1 MVQGD
6 EYILKLSRYVHLNPV
21 FTERLKHLALKERR
35 KILRKYRWSSYRSYA
50 GLVKELEFVD
60 YGPVVAMM
68 AGRRRA
74 EKRREYRRFVEAGI
88 ARTDQEFADC
98 LKASR
103 LAIGSEAFC
112 NWVRD
117 RHFDLVMGQK
127 RKEDASFRR
136 TGHPL
141 RAEEIET
148 VVCRELRVDVKVLQ
162 EQRRDSFVRPVAAR
176 MLVKYGGL
184 TQREVADR
192 LGVTSGAAVS
202 HQMKRLSGGLAA
214 DPELHRRVTRIESV
228 LGQKKKQS
236 ASALER

>member
-1 MVQGD
+1 M
-6 EYILKLSRYVHLNPV
+6 
-21 FTERLKHLALKERR
+21 
-35 KILRKYRWSSYRSYA
+35 
-50 GLVKELEFVD
+50 
-60 YGPVVAMM
+60 
-68 AGRRRA
+68 
-74 EKRREYRRFVEAGI
+74 
-88 ARTDQEFADC
+88 
-98 LKASR
+98 
-103 LAIGSEAFC
+103 
-112 NWVRD
+112 
-117 RHFDLVMGQK
+117 
-127 RKEDASFRR
+127 
-136 TGHPL
+136 
-141 RAEEIET
+141 
-148 VVCRELRVDVKVLQ
+148 KVLQ